1 MIKQNQRGFSLLEI
15 LVAFVVLALTL
26 SMIMQIFSGGLRNVG
41 RSDEYSR
48 AVLVAEAKLA
58 EISGS
63 PLQLGT
69 QSGVADNFKWSSNVT
84 VYADP
89 VASAQNPLDPNL
101 AVELYKIDVDVSW
114 GEEEK
119 PRTLRLNTVRLVPKK

>member
-1 MIKQNQRGFSLLEI
+1 MLEI

-48 AVLVAEAKLA
+48 AVLVAEAKMA

-69 QSGVADNFKWSSNVT
+69 QTGVAENFKWSSVVT
-84 VYADP
+84 AYTDP
-89 VASAQNPLDPNL
+89 ATSSQNPLDPNL

-114 GEEEK
+114 GTEEK
-119 PRTLRLNTVRLVPKK
+119 PRLLRLNTIRLVPKK

>member
-69 QSGVADNFKWSSNVT
+69 LSGIADNFKWSSNVAAYT
-84 VYADP
+84 DP
-89 VASAQNPLDPNL
+89 AASSQNPFDPNL

-114 GEEEK
+114 GEAEK
-119 PRTLRLNTVRLVPKK
+119 PRSLRLNTVRLVPKK